1 MLKVFTSNTNAVI
14 LNQVSGP
21 TILQYL
27 EFSFRPNSMVARKKA
42 MPKKFK
48 KNKNIVT
55 HDLFKIHMP
64 TSINTHLFY
73 DISKNELLSAKCSEV
88 KGVKGG

>member
-1 MLKVFTSNTNAVI
+1 MLKVFTINTNAVT
-14 LNQVSGP
+14 LDQVSVP

-42 MPKKFK
+42 MPKKLK
-48 KNKNIVT
+48 KKKYIVT
-55 HDLFKIHMP
+55 HDLFKIYMP

-73 DISKNELLSAKCSEV
+73 DISKNAKWSEIEGS
-88 KGVKGG
+88 KGWLIF